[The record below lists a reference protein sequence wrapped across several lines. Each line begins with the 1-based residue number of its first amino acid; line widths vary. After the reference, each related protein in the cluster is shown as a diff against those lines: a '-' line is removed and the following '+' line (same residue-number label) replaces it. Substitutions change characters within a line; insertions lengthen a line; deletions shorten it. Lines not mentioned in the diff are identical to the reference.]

1 MTATETVSD
10 KQLHQTAYAAMLIW
24 AGYMGEEDHQNSY
37 ALEKIERVQNYLVS
51 DAFSTSDRVMM
62 IEQMFD
68 PSNQALLQET
78 LGQ

>member
-1 MTATETVSD
+1 MTTKQSVSD

-24 AGYMGEEDHQNSY
+24 ANYMGESDHRNEY
-37 ALEKIERVQNYLVS
+37 ALGKIERVMSYLNSENSPS
-51 DAFSTSDRVMM
+51 DKVMM

-68 PSNQALLQET
+68 PSNQALLHET